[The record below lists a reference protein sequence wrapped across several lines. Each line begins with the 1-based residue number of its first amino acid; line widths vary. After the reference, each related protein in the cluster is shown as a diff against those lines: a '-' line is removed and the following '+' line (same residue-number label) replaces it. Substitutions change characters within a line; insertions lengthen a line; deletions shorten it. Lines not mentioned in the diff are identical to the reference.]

1 MVSEMEYDGSRNTS
15 PVKCAWCN
23 DSVISYAGRKVIL
36 NENDAL
42 DYDWACPKCYEKVR
56 YGEI

>member
-1 MVSEMEYDGSRNTS
+1 MVSEMEYNGSANTS

-23 DSVISYAGRKVIL
+23 EGVISYAARKVVL
-36 NENDAL
+36 SENDAL